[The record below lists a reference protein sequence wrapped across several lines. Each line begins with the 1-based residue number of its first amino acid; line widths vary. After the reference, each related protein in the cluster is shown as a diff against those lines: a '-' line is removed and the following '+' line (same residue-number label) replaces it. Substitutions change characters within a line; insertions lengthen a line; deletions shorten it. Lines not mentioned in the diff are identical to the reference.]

1 MENSKKSTYKPS
13 NIIIRL
19 FVSAYISVLLI
30 FLMTFAVVSQFI
42 CFILFFPIILY
53 SREAKITIFGYCF
66 RIAMY
71 TICSPLNPFWRVKL
85 IRKPKKGYYPYRTLL
100 MSNHLSS
107 LDPWLISA
115 YTLKWN
121 IKFIFKASLFKVPIG
136 GLALYFAGDIPIYFT
151 KGKGGWEVKSGGV
164 DSVMKQCR
172 EYQDLNICLTIFP
185 EGTRSL
191 NGQLQLFK
199 SGFFRFA
206 IENNSEILP
215 FVVHGTSK
223 LWPVRGKLLDMGTAY
238 ISFGDP
244 IQPTPGMTVDQLKE
258 KTRNAMLELI
268 KEFPDYDPEVDT
280 LATEMSNIRGHGF

>member
-1 MENSKKSTYKPS
+1 MCCEGK
-13 NIIIRL
+13 
-19 FVSAYISVLLI
+19 
-30 FLMTFAVVSQFI
+30 FLHEETPIYHPAFPN
-42 CFILFFPIILY
+42 FILV
-53 SREAKITIFGYCF
+53 
-66 RIAMY
+66 
-71 TICSPLNPFWRVKL
+71 CSPLNPFWRVKL

-268 KEFPDYDPEVDT
+268 KEFPDYDPEVICKMEKYSYMQKCISTNVFRFFLHPFLLHSIVDT